1 MRGGSH
7 RGFRFRESRDRVLGF
22 FPEPKVLVNV
32 DGKHIE
38 RNARRSQQVRAP
50 RRTGGEHQSH
60 GNECYDDFVDSLHTV
75 VPRALTEL
83 FRHGPMSQG
92 KLEVAWRVAV
102 GDALT
107 RVTTVRLQPDGVVEV
122 QPVDQRWH
130 KELKRSS
137 SMILTRLIGLLG
149 TESVTRIVVK

>member
-1 MRGGSH
+1 M
-7 RGFRFRESRDRVLGF
+7 
-22 FPEPKVLVNV
+22 
-32 DGKHIE
+32 
-38 RNARRSQQVRAP
+38 
-50 RRTGGEHQSH
+50 
-60 GNECYDDFVDSLHTV
+60 DSLHSV
-75 VPRALTEL
+75 VPGAIAAL
-83 FRHGPMSQG
+83 FRQGPMSQG

-107 RVTTVRLQPDGVVEV
+107 RVTTVRLQPEGVVEV

-149 TESVTRIVVK
+149 EDSVRRIIVK